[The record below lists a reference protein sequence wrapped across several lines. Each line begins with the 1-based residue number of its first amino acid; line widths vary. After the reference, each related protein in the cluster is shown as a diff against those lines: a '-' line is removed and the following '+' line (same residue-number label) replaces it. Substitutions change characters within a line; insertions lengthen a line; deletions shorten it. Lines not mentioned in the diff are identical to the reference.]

1 MEALKFQS
9 LPRKFFAKKTEEV
22 APALLGKYLVSTKTS
37 AVIAGKIVE
46 VEAYFGPGDP
56 ASHARRGVTP
66 RTKIMFGRPG
76 IAYIYLNYGMY
87 CLLNVVTE
95 PEGRA
100 GAVLIRALEPRI
112 GIEVMRSFRRTEKL
126 EELCSGPGKICQALA
141 IDLSD
146 NGLDLTDVKS
156 GLFIAELLSEKKGK
170 LKVARSKRIGVREDL
185 PEQYRFYIADNKYV
199 STKSQV
205 FSR

>member
-1 MEALKFQS
+1 MEALRFQP
-9 LPRKFFAKKTEEV
+9 LPRKFFARRTEEV

-37 AVIAGKIVE
+37 AVIAGRIVE

-66 RTKIMFGRPG
+66 RTKIMFGQPG

-87 CLLNVVTE
+87 YLLNVVTE
-95 PEGRA
+95 PEGKA

-112 GIEVMRSFRRTEKL
+112 GIELMRSLRRTERL
-126 EELCSGPGKICQALA
+126 EELCSGPGKVCQALA

-146 NGLDLTDVKS
+146 NGLDLTDSKS
-156 GLFIAELLSEKKGK
+156 NLFIAELLSEKKGK
-170 LKVARSKRIGVREDL
+170 FKVARSGRIGVREDL
-185 PEQYRFYIADNKYV
+185 PEQYRFYITQSKYV
-199 STKSQV
+199 STKS
-205 FSR
+205 